1 MKGYI
6 DADALLTPIFVE
18 RERRES
24 KMQTVKEH
32 VHNFYEMYFLIDGQ
46 IDKFVESRTYHL
58 KPFDL
63 IIIPPNKLHKSI
75 LCKDYRHERVVI
87 YFDERSVRDKE
98 MLRRLCQ
105 YSGVITLP
113 NEAAKR
119 VFKLINL
126 LLQEKEGSEWHD
138 MYVSGV
144 LTEML
149 VVILR
154 SECDNKLPYAGVRFE
169 KIIDYVKEN
178 CREAISLSEV
188 AKRFFVSDAH
198 LSRMFRKNTG
208 FTFTQYVNYQRVIY
222 AQTLLSKKEDSI
234 GEVAMRSGF
243 ENLTHFGR
251 VFKQLTGCAPREYRK
266 NARPHVD
273 VDTEAVL

>member
-1 MKGYI
+1 M
-6 DADALLTPIFVE
+6 
-18 RERRES
+18 
-24 KMQTVKEH
+24 
-32 VHNFYEMYFLIDGQ
+32 
-46 IDKFVESRTYHL
+46 
-58 KPFDL
+58 
-63 IIIPPNKLHKSI
+63 
-75 LCKDYRHERVVI
+75 
-87 YFDERSVRDKE
+87 
-98 MLRRLCQ
+98 
-105 YSGVITLP
+105 
-113 NEAAKR
+113 
-119 VFKLINL
+119 
-126 LLQEKEGSEWHD
+126 
-138 MYVSGV
+138 
-144 LTEML
+144 
-149 VVILR
+149 
-154 SECDNKLPYAGVRFE
+154 
-169 KIIDYVKEN
+169 
-178 CREAISLSEV
+178 

>member
-24 KMQTVKEH
+24 RMQTVKTH
-32 VHNFYEMYFLIDGQ
+32 VHNFYEMYVLLDGQ

-63 IIIPPNKLHKSI
+63 IIIPPNRLHKSI

-87 YFDERSVRDKE
+87 YFDERSVHDAAL
-98 MLRRLCQ
+98 LRRLDQ
-105 YSGVITLP
+105 DLGVITLP
-113 NEAAKR
+113 NDAAKR
-119 VFKLINL
+119 VFKLINI
-126 LLQEKEGSEWHD
+126 LLQEKESSAWHES
-138 MYVSGV
+138 YVSGV

-154 SECDNKLPYAGVRFE
+154 SERGGKLPYAGVRFE

-178 CREAISLSEV
+178 CREPISLTGV
-188 AKRFFVSDAH
+188 AGRFFVSDAH

-222 AQTLLSKKEDSI
+222 AQTLLTEKDITI
-234 GEVAMRSGF
+234 GDVAMQSGF

-251 VFKQLTGCAPREYRK
+251 VFRQLTGYAPREYRK
-266 NARPHVD
+266 NAKPHVE
-273 VDTEAVL
+273 TEEHV

>member
-24 KMQTVKEH
+24 RMQTVKEH
-32 VHNFYEMYFLIDGQ
+32 VHNFYELYFLVDGQ

-58 KPFDL
+58 KPLDM
-63 IIIPPNKLHKSI
+63 IIIPPNKLHRSI

-87 YFDERSVRDKE
+87 YFDERSIHDRE
-98 MLRRLCQ
+98 MLCRLDA
-105 YSGVITLP
+105 YNGVITLP
-113 NEAAKR
+113 NDAAKR
-119 VFKLINL
+119 VFKLMNL
-126 LLQEKEGSEWHD
+126 LLQENETSEWHGA
-138 MYVSGV
+138 YVSGV
-144 LTEML
+144 LTELL

-178 CREAISLSEV
+178 CQEPISLTGV
-188 AKRFFVSDAH
+188 AQRFFVSDAH

-222 AQTLLSKKEDSI
+222 AQTLLSEKELSI
-234 GEVAMRSGF
+234 GDVAMRSGF
-243 ENLTHFGR
+243 DNLTHFGR

-266 NARPHVD
+266 NVKPHVEM
-273 VDTEAVL
+273 DTGVAQ

>member
-1 MKGYI
+1 M
-6 DADALLTPIFVE
+6 
-18 RERRES
+18 
-24 KMQTVKEH
+24 
-32 VHNFYEMYFLIDGQ
+32 
-46 IDKFVESRTYHL
+46 
-58 KPFDL
+58 
-63 IIIPPNKLHKSI
+63 
-75 LCKDYRHERVVI
+75 
-87 YFDERSVRDKE
+87 
-98 MLRRLCQ
+98 
-105 YSGVITLP
+105 
-113 NEAAKR
+113 
-119 VFKLINL
+119 
-126 LLQEKEGSEWHD
+126 
-138 MYVSGV
+138 
-144 LTEML
+144 
-149 VVILR
+149 ILR

-266 NARPHVD
+266 NAKPHVD
-273 VDTEAVL
+273 ADTEAAL

>member
-24 KMQTVKEH
+24 RMQTVKAH
-32 VHNFYEMYFLIDGQ
+32 VHNFYEMYVLLDGQ

-63 IIIPPNKLHKSI
+63 IIIPPNRLHKSI

-87 YFDERSVRDKE
+87 YFDERSVHDAAL
-98 MLRRLCQ
+98 LRRLDQ
-105 YSGVITLP
+105 DLGVITLP
-113 NEAAKR
+113 NDAAKR
-119 VFKLINL
+119 VFKLINI
-126 LLQEKEGSEWHD
+126 LLQEKESSAWHES
-138 MYVSGV
+138 YVSGV

-154 SECDNKLPYAGVRFE
+154 SERGGKLPYAGVRFE

-178 CREAISLSEV
+178 CREPDLPYRRGGQVLCE
-188 AKRFFVSDAH
+188 R
-198 LSRMFRKNTG
+198 R
-208 FTFTQYVNYQRVIY
+208 
-222 AQTLLSKKEDSI
+222 
-234 GEVAMRSGF
+234 
-243 ENLTHFGR
+243 
-251 VFKQLTGCAPREYRK
+251 APE
-266 NARPHVD
+266 PHVP
-273 VDTEAVL
+273 EKHGLYLYAVCQLSTRHLCADAADRKGYNHRRRRHAERV